1 MKDNNYNH
9 NYICDLS
16 RKRVLSDPIINSYFN
31 GSNSSISYVDF
42 ICKNLLAYD
51 NFKDVKMTVAQYKLY
66 ILCSLLSQQINTLC
80 MNNSAII
87 EKV

>member
-16 RKRVLSDPIINSYFN
+16 CKRVLSDPIINSYFN

-42 ICKNLLAYD
+42 ICKNLQAYD
-51 NFKDVKMTVAQYKLY
+51 NFKDVKMT
-66 ILCSLLSQQINTLC
+66 
-80 MNNSAII
+80 II
-87 EKV
+87 QVISCVPC